1 MKKYFYLVTVLVIV
15 LLLSAC
21 TPGTAEPAST
31 VIPPT
36 ATEAVTLEISSPAF
50 AEGEAIP
57 VAFSCDGENTS
68 PQLIWNE
75 PPVGTQS
82 FVLIMDDPDAGGT
95 WVHWVV
101 YNLPTSSR
109 GLEAA
114 IPADTEIEGGGLQ
127 GRNSSRINGYQG
139 PCPPSGAHHYHFKLY
154 ALDTMLD
161 LPAGAH
167 NVEVDI
173 KMKDH
178 VLASAELI
186 AVFSR

>member
-1 MKKYFYLVTVLVIV
+1 MKKYFYLLIVL

-21 TPGTAEPAST
+21 APATAEPTST
-31 VIPPT
+31 SVPPT
-36 ATEAVTLEISSPAF
+36 ATEAPSLEISSPAF

-57 VAFSCDGENTS
+57 VSFSCDGEDTS
-68 PQLIWNE
+68 PALIWSE
-75 PPVGTQS
+75 PPAGTQS

-101 YNLPTSSR
+101 YNLPASSR
-109 GLEAA
+109 GLNAA
-114 IPADTEIEGGGLQ
+114 IPVDTEIDGGGLQ

-139 PCPPSGAHHYHFKLY
+139 PCPPSGTHRYFFKLF
-154 ALDTMLD
+154 ALDTTLD

-167 NVEVDI
+167 VVEVTT

-178 VLASAELI
+178 ILAAAELMGN
-186 AVFSR
+186 FSR

>member
-1 MKKYFYLVTVLVIV
+1 MKKYFYLVIV

-21 TPGTAEPAST
+21 ASATAEPTST
-31 VIPPT
+31 AVPPT
-36 ATEAVTLEISSPAF
+36 ATEAPGLAVSSPAF

-57 VAFSCDGENTS
+57 VSFSCDGDDTS
-68 PQLIWNE
+68 PALTWTE
-75 PPVGTQS
+75 PPAGTQS

-101 YNLPTSSR
+101 YNLAASSR
-109 GLEAA
+109 GLDAA
-114 IPADTEIEGGGLQ
+114 IPVDTEIEGGGLQ
-127 GRNSSRINGYQG
+127 GRNSSRVNGYQG

-154 ALDTMLD
+154 ALDTILD

-167 NVEVDI
+167 VVEVTT

-186 AVFSR
+186 GIFSR